1 MPRRKRIKTALCLFL
16 LLASLFFLVYTCD
29 SIAQKRRERAIL
41 PLAQAASEEFDVPV
55 AMILAVIRAESSFD
69 PNAISR
75 VGAKGLMQLMP
86 DTFSW
91 LCEEVLNEPHN
102 AQKIQDSVTNVRYGT
117 YYLSYLYEKFG
128 NWRVALAAY
137 NAGEGKVTEWLS
149 DPALTLDGTLR
160 RIPFPETA
168 SYVKKTLEFYVD
180 YLDAH
185 PIKEN
190 ERD

>member
-1 MPRRKRIKTALCLFL
+1 
-16 LLASLFFLVYTCD
+16 
-29 SIAQKRRERAIL
+29 
-41 PLAQAASEEFDVPV
+41 
-55 AMILAVIRAESSFD
+55 MILAVIRAESSFD
-69 PNAISR
+69 PNAVSR

-91 LCEEVLNEPHN
+91 LCKEALNEPHN
-102 AQKIQDSVTNVRYGT
+102 AQKIEDPATNVRYGT

-128 NWRVALAAY
+128 SWRVALAAY
-137 NAGEGKVTEWLS
+137 NAGEGRAKEWLN
-149 DPALTLDGTLR
+149 DPTLTLDGTLR

-168 SYVKKTLEFYVD
+168 AYVKKTLNFYVD